1 MLELRGSARAGRDR
15 STGSLERGEWFVA
28 TFAGMTPLLLERKVT
43 AQFLIPMAT
52 SLGFRVLFA
61 FAISLF
67 LVPASYIVLK
77 DVKGLF
83 RRGPPSGEDSR
94 TRDPHPNQQTVP
106 LRDDRHR
113 GLRRHAQRLGGG
125 RKAP

>member
-1 MLELRGSARAGRDR
+1 M
-15 STGSLERGEWFVA
+15 
-28 TFAGMTPLLLERKVT
+28 T

-83 RRGPPSGEDSR
+83 RRGAPEPLGAPAATPEAPEPAEAEGARIRALPR
-94 TRDPHPNQQTVP
+94 TR
-106 LRDDRHR
+106 
-113 GLRRHAQRLGGG
+113 AE
-125 RKAP
+125 